1 MAFTDIRQKVLSGQI
16 KLKKVALWVDR
27 WEEWVMVQELAG
39 DERAAVIVPNT
50 NKKTGAID
58 VKNFY
63 PHLAIAS
70 VRYPDLECTPDLVDV
85 TEEVDGEEVTKQVP
99 SPHLDKYPSDEE
111 RKDNPLAGML
121 IFRLA
126 DDPTKPDVTVRDSL
140 NRTSGQ
146 ALEQIAQIAAKISGL
161 MPGDIAEKKG
171 N

>member
-16 KLKKVALWVDR
+16 QLKKVALWVDR

-39 DERAAVIVPNT
+39 DERAAVMVPNT

-70 VRYPDLECTPDLVDV
+70 VRYPDASCTPDLVEI
-85 TEEVDGEEVTKQVP
+85 TEEVDGVETTKMVP
-99 SPHLDKYPSDEE
+99 NPHLAQYPSEEE
-111 RKDNPLAGML
+111 RKENPLAGML
-121 IFRLA
+121 IFRQA
-126 DDPTKPDVTVRDSL
+126 DDPTKPDITVRDAL

-146 ALEQIAQIAAKISGL
+146 ALEQIAQVAARLSGL
-161 MPGDIAEKKG
+161 MPADIAEKKG